1 MHTVWSGCIT
11 KNITAYTLIHENLLA
26 SSSFLHILT
35 LNFFLHPLKKAQACN
50 LVGFVHVFVSSLLNI
65 QYSFPMIVKEDFFP
79 PVLTMNKVL
88 EQGSICWQAGVTL
101 WKKGIFNSSNC

>member
-11 KNITAYTLIHENLLA
+11 KNITAYTLIYENLLA

-65 QYSFPMIVKEDFFP
+65 QYSFPMIVKEDFFSP
-79 PVLTMNKVL
+79 CSDHEQSVRTRVHLLAGRCDTL
-88 EQGSICWQAGVTL
+88 E
-101 WKKGIFNSSNC
+101 KRYF